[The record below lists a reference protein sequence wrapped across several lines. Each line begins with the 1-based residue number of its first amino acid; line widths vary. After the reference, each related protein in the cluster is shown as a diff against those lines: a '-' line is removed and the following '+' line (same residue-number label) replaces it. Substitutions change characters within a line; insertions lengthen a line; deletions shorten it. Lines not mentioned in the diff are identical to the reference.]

1 MAFKKG
7 ISGNPGGKS
16 GHKIFTDALR
26 LVVNR
31 SDPKNPDRKKINA
44 LAETLVD
51 CALKDRES
59 WAFQQ
64 IADRLEGKPTPVV
77 ETINDRDN
85 IDQFTDAE
93 LTALLRQRL
102 KDESVESD
110 EQRPEDEPL
119 N

>member
-16 GHKIFTDALR
+16 GHKIFSNALR
-26 LVVNR
+26 VVVNR
-31 SDPKNPDRKKINA
+31 EDGPEKKKNVMR

-64 IADRLEGKPTPVV
+64 IADRLEGKPSQVV
-77 ETINDRDN
+77 ETNDDRDN
-85 IDQFTDAE
+85 IDQFSDAE
-93 LTALLRQRL
+93 LTAILRRRI
-102 KDESVESD
+102 KAVPVESD
-110 EQRPEDEPL
+110 EPPEGETL

>member
-16 GHKIFTDALR
+16 GHKIFSDALR
-26 LVVNR
+26 LEVSR
-31 SDPKNPDRKKINA
+31 TDPKNPDRKKINA
-44 LAETLVD
+44 LAEKLVD
-51 CALKDRES
+51 CALIDGES

-64 IADRLEGKPTPVV
+64 IADRLEGKPSQIV
-77 ETINDRDN
+77 ETTDDRDN

-93 LTALLRQRL
+93 LTALLRQHL
-102 KDESVESD
+102 KAEAVEID